1 MIVCPA
7 LAAFTAPWIVANV
20 PPPTM
25 FTDRSVRDSNASD
38 SAQCL
43 PETRAAAADERK
55 RRLASGEALA
65 RKPGTGVLL
74 PILTSFFKSVVGFRR
89 RKRREAAR
97 LEHFSHYLD
106 GTNC

>member
-7 LAAFTAPWIVANV
+7 VAAFTAPWIVANV

-25 FTDRSVRDSNASD
+25 FTDRSVRDSSASE
-38 SAQCL
+38 SAQWR
-43 PETRAAAADERK
+43 PFTRAAAADERK

-74 PILTSFFKSVVGFRR
+74 PILTSTFLELVGFRR
-89 RKRREAAR
+89 RKRREAAD
-97 LEHFSHYLD
+97 LSIS
-106 GTNC
+106 